1 MLAAYC
7 PAAHDEHVEA
17 VLAPME
23 SEAVPA
29 AQDWHWDWPVLTPYC
44 PAAHDKHFVAA
55 GPAANV
61 PAAQGWHVEAVWA
74 PIESEAVP
82 AAQD

>member
-7 PAAHDEHVEA
+7 PATHDEHFVAAVPAANVPAAQGWHVEA

-29 AQDWHWDWPVLTPYC
+29 AQD
-44 PAAHDKHFVAA
+44 
-55 GPAANV
+55 
-61 PAAQGWHVEAVWA
+61 
-74 PIESEAVP
+74 
-82 AAQD
+82 

>member
-1 MLAAYC
+1 MLAAYCPAAHEVHFVAAELAANVPAAHSWHLDWPGLTAYC

-29 AQDWHWDWPVLTPYC
+29 AQD
-44 PAAHDKHFVAA
+44 
-55 GPAANV
+55 
-61 PAAQGWHVEAVWA
+61 
-74 PIESEAVP
+74 
-82 AAQD
+82 